1 VPKLNFS
8 NFNAKRPVVE
18 TPNCSVI
25 LQTAYGAVRTMSHP
39 FKAVSLSFK
48 QAPLA
53 VRELLALD
61 EAACRRFIEHLR
73 TDLHLSDVL
82 VLSTCNRTEVY
93 YAHETDQS
101 ALIIQAL
108 GQLKLSPDADSL
120 ASYFTRYLDA
130 DAASRHLFEVALGLD
145 AQVVGDMQ
153 IINQVKNAYQ
163 WTADADAAGPF
174 LHRLLHTIFFTNKRV
189 QQETSFRDGA
199 ASMSYAALELVEELT
214 ADVASPRV
222 LVVGLGEIGSDVCRH
237 LADSRAFASV
247 TLCNRTRARAELLAA
262 EFAPGRLQIVDFEN
276 LQAALR
282 DADVIISSINRES
295 PFFTRE
301 LVEHLDVLSYKFFI
315 DLAVPRSVG
324 ADVEQVPGVLVYNV
338 DAIESKASAAL
349 EQRVAAIPQVQALI
363 DENLADFANW
373 SREMLVSPLIQ
384 RMKAGLETLRQ
395 QELERFQKKT
405 TPAEA
410 KLLEEATRALMQK
423 VLKQHVLQLKAAC
436 RREEAEQ
443 LLPLLAELFDV
454 EHQQSLA

>member
-1 VPKLNFS
+1 
-8 NFNAKRPVVE
+8 
-18 TPNCSVI
+18 
-25 LQTAYGAVRTMSHP
+25 MSHP

-53 VRELLALD
+53 IRELLALD
-61 EAACRRFIEHLR
+61 EAACRRFLQRLR
-73 TDLHLSDVL
+73 TELHLTDLL

-93 YAHETDQS
+93 YAHEADQS
-101 ALIIQAL
+101 AAIIQAL
-108 GQLKLSPDADSL
+108 GELKQ
-120 ASYFTRYLDA
+120 RA
-130 DAASRHLFEVALGLD
+130 DAASFAPYFDRYLETEQAARHLYEVALGLD

-222 LVVGLGEIGSDVCRH
+222 LVVGLGEIGADVCRH
-237 LADSRAFASV
+237 LAGSRAFSSV
-247 TLCNRTRARAELLAA
+247 TLCNRTRVRAEQLAA
-262 EFAPGRLQIVDFEN
+262 EFAPGQLQIVNFEE
-276 LQAALR
+276 LTSALR
-282 DADVIISSINRES
+282 EADVVISSISRDT

-301 LVEHLDVLSYKFFI
+301 LVEHLHVLSYKFFI
-315 DLAVPRSVG
+315 DLAVPRSV
-324 ADVEQVPGVLVYNV
+324 ATDVEHVPGVLVYNV

-349 EQRVAAIPQVQALI
+349 EQRLAAVPHVRALL
-363 DENLADFANW
+363 EESLADFATW

-384 RMKAGLETLRQ
+384 RMKAGLESLRQ
-395 QELERFQKKT
+395 QELERFQKKA

-410 KLLEEATRALMQK
+410 KLLDEATRALMQK

-436 RREEAEQ
+436 RRDEAEQ
-443 LLPLLAELFDV
+443 LLPLLTDLFDV
-454 EHQQSLA
+454 ERQPEPA